1 MIDTDKYEGHKPAP
15 WRWFGMVNSDGAI
28 LLVDADDHGLPLFK
42 LNGEPTELDRPDVKL
57 IADAPLLLAEVL
69 RLHEGIKFFL
79 DIDKQ
84 PSRAELLELI
94 K

>member
-1 MIDTDKYEGHKPAP
+1 MIDTDKYEKIHNDKDNYLSNYA
-15 WRWFGMVNSDGAI
+15 V
-28 LLVDADDHGLPLFK
+28 
-42 LNGEPTELDRPDVKL
+42 TQL
-57 IADAPLLLAEVL
+57 IKEVRRL
-69 RLHEGIKFFL
+69 REGIKFFL